1 MTEPKKAGRPPKHGD
16 TPMTS
21 NQRAAEYRH
30 RRREAAS
37 MVSDDL
43 SSATTRAL
51 LDGLMRRF
59 ATLEDPATT
68 PAIADG
74 ARWVAG
80 RIMKELCDRHEI
92 TPPEIQE

>member
-16 TPMTS
+16 MPMTPK
-21 NQRAAEYRH
+21 QRASEYRH
-30 RRREAAS
+30 RRREAATT
-37 MVSDDL
+37 VSDDL

-51 LDGLMRRF
+51 LDGLGRRL

-68 PAIADG
+68 PEIADG

-80 RIMKELCDRHEI
+80 RIIQELCDRHKI
-92 TPPEIQE
+92 TAS